1 MKVIVPVS
9 SIKEINMG
17 ETVDGQFQIVFEW
30 GDGKGYA
37 YYTDS
42 DESLNYIFE
51 NAIEPYLGMP
61 NVAWV
66 FDDTV
71 DIPTVIIR

>member
-30 GDGKGYA
+30 GDEKGYA

-42 DESLNYIFE
+42 E
-51 NAIEPYLGMP
+51 GMG
-61 NVAWV
+61 
-66 FDDTV
+66 F
-71 DIPTVIIR
+71 